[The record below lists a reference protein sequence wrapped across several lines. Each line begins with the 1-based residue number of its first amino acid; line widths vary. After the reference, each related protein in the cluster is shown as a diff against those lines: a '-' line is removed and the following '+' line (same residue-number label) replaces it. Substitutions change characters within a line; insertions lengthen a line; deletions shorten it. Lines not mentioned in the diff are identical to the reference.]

1 MTIPSHTNQFSF
13 QTDWVERRGI
23 FLVLAFYL
31 GGLGAGLYIMSLY
44 FNFFAGLVT
53 GFLIVLVGKSGAHL
67 IFLGKPLRAWRGF
80 AKPQS
85 SWISRGLI
93 AIFLFLIPAA
103 LQLASRLPAFSWLPW
118 ASDNLAL
125 QVFVFIGAFAL
136 MAYTG
141 FALAAVRALPAWNT
155 SMIPVIFIT
164 YSILGGAGLGLG
176 MLSGIEN
183 SVDMHLVETIV
194 TWLLIIVAV
203 LMGIYLWATYYTT
216 PAGNRSV
223 MEMIKGRASP
233 FFLGGM
239 VVLGLAIP
247 LCVGIISLTVSPVPP
262 PVAEIASA
270 CELIGGFS
278 MRYSIF
284 KAGIYAPVI

>member
-1 MTIPSHTNQFSF
+1 MIMPSHASQFTF

-23 FLVLAFYL
+23 LLVLAFYL
-31 GGLGAGLYIMSLY
+31 GGLGAGLYLMSLY
-44 FNFFAGLVT
+44 FNFYAGMVV

-67 IFLGKPLRAWRGF
+67 LYLGRPLRAWRGF
-80 AKPQS
+80 VRPQS

-103 LQLASRLPAFSWLPW
+103 LQLASNVPAWSGLPW
-118 ASDNLAL
+118 TSHNLAL
-125 QVFVFIGAFAL
+125 QVFVFLGAFLL

-141 FALAAVRALPAWNT
+141 FALSSVRAIPAWNT
-155 SMIPVIFIT
+155 SMMPVIFVS
-164 YSILGGAGLGLG
+164 YSVLGGTGLGLG
-176 MLSGIEN
+176 LISAIGNVANIET
-183 SVDMHLVETIV
+183 EEIIV

-203 LMGIYLWATYYTT
+203 LMGIYLWATYYTS
-216 PAGNRSV
+216 PAGRRSV
-223 MEMIKGRASP
+223 RELVRGRASP

-239 VVLGLAIP
+239 VFLGLVVP
-247 LCVGIISLTVSPVPP
+247 LAVGITSLTVSTAPS
-262 PVAEIASA
+262 PVAIAASA

-284 KAGIYAPVI
+284 KAGVYAPVV